1 MRVIL
6 ASGSPRRIELLQ
18 SIVKDFD
25 VLPQNVDE
33 TLHYRQPHLAVMNLA
48 KRKIEPI
55 VYSAPQ
61 NTLVIGA
68 DTIVYFDG
76 KYYNKPRNV
85 SDARRMLYELKG
97 RKHFVYTG
105 VCLYLNGIESTF
117 YVRSAVF
124 MRDLG
129 DSEIDAYIETGSPM
143 DKAGA
148 YGIQDGD
155 IIERYEGSYSN
166 IVGLPTERLKQEI
179 ERISEGNDG

>member
-1 MRVIL
+1 
-6 ASGSPRRIELLQ
+6 
-18 SIVKDFD
+18 
-25 VLPQNVDE
+25 
-33 TLHYRQPHLAVMNLA
+33 
-48 KRKIEPI
+48 
-55 VYSAPQ
+55 
-61 NTLVIGA
+61 
-68 DTIVYFDG
+68 
-76 KYYNKPRNV
+76 
-85 SDARRMLYELKG
+85 
-97 RKHFVYTG
+97 
-105 VCLYLNGIESTF
+105 
-117 YVRSAVF
+117 